1 MLAVFVLVAL
11 LLNSPLLGIVPLI
24 ALIALLVLPFQLP
37 ELPVPAPV
45 EREPLPLVED
55 VTRQLSTSLSI
66 GQVASIVLSAALRA
80 TDAEVATLAL
90 PVEVDHLTLI
100 QLRRGQERVQMDHRA
115 PSGDTLA
122 EQVLQ
127 QGRTIFSR
135 DHFSVGVVLRHEY
148 LVVGA
153 LCVQNEEHILTRGDA
168 DLLNEIAAPAAIS
181 LHNAQLLD
189 EQQHQIDMLSHIETL
204 TTRLAG
210 AVERDLVAQAVLET
224 TRDILGVQEVAIYRV
239 ENGQPEIVLSLHR
252 DRFSR
257 AVSEPR
263 LTQTV
268 AQKTA
273 EEGKI
278 QIVRQPVVCVGVPVE
293 YNGIINEVLAVA
305 FIEPHTLRRSD
316 LNALSLLASQTAAY
330 FDTVE
335 LHEQVRAVS
344 ERLHVTINSARDGVL
359 LLDAEGRLIEC
370 NPSAERLLGIDKETF
385 MGKHFVAMLFGMMKG
400 ADDLNGLGY
409 SRSQLTELA
418 RQLRLEPNRITR
430 RQFEQISNGQKLT
443 IEEIGSPVVDS
454 NKRIVGRLLV
464 LRDMT
469 EQKLLSDFRDEI
481 TNMAVHDLRGPL
493 TAIINGID
501 MTLKTGLDEY
511 PEDNERILRLSLDS
525 ARSLMRV
532 INSLLDIAKL
542 ESRRIPINPQPTSAA
557 TLVDA
562 ACKTVEN
569 SLQEAQIQLEVILDH
584 DLPPVN
590 VDPELMRRV
599 LVNLLDNALRFTPQG
614 GTVRIDSG
622 RPENNHLTLSVI
634 DSGPGIPPE
643 ERDLVFEQ
651 YRQSNKNKA
660 LRGSQGTGLGLTFCK
675 LAVEAHGGRIWVS
688 AADSL
693 PGACFNISLPVAT

>member
-1 MLAVFVLVAL
+1 MLAIFVLIAL
-11 LLNSPLLGIVPLI
+11 LLNSPLIGIVPLI
-24 ALIALLVLPFQLP
+24 ALIALLVLPLQLP
-37 ELPVPAPV
+37 ELPVPVSA
-45 EREPLPLVED
+45 ENESLPLVED
-55 VTRQLSTSLSI
+55 VVLQLSTSLSI
-66 GQVASIVLSAALRA
+66 GQVATIVLSAALKA
-80 TDAEVATLAL
+80 TDAEIVTLAL
-90 PVEVDHLTLI
+90 PVEVDHITLI
-100 QLRRGQERVQMDHRA
+100 QLRRGQERVQMDHRT

-168 DLLNEIAAPAAIS
+168 DLLNEIALPAAIS

-239 ENGQPEIVLSLHR
+239 DEQMQVVLSLHR

-257 AVSEPR
+257 AANEPR
-263 LTQTV
+263 LTQAIALQTIEAGTV
-268 AQKTA
+268 
-273 EEGKI
+273 
-278 QIVRQPVVCVGVPVE
+278 QIIRQPVVCVGVPVE
-293 YNGIINEVLAVA
+293 YKGIINEVLAVA

-316 LNALSLLASQTAAY
+316 LNALTLLASQTAAY

-370 NPSAERLLGIDKETF
+370 NPSAERLLGIDREAF
-385 MGKHFVAMLFGMMKG
+385 MGKHFVAMLFNMMK
-400 ADDLNGLGY
+400 ANDLSGFGY

-418 RQLRLEPNRITR
+418 RQLRLEPNRISR

-454 NKRIVGRLLV
+454 DKRIIGRLLV

-469 EQKLLSDFRDEI
+469 EQKLLADFRDEI

-501 MTLKTGLDEY
+501 MTLKQGLNEY

-557 TLVDA
+557 QLVDA

-569 SLQEAQIQLEVILDH
+569 SLHEAQIQLEVMLDL
-584 DLPPVN
+584 DLPPIN

-599 LVNLLDNALRFTPQG
+599 LVNLLDNALRFTPRG
-614 GTVRIDSG
+614 GTVRIDGG
-622 RPENNHLTLSVI
+622 RPENNHLTLSII

-651 YRQSNKNKA
+651 YRQSDRNRA

-693 PGACFNISLPVAT
+693 PGACFNVSLPVAT